1 MCICDILLH
10 SHMFTLNSHWN
21 CIFIQFRMVSFYTS
35 IMDTIPIETLSLLD
49 CDVLLFFYMQDFP
62 VPKPKS

>member
-1 MCICDILLH
+1 
-10 SHMFTLNSHWN
+10 MFTLNSHWS

-35 IMDTIPIETLSLLD
+35 IMDTTYHSNIPIETLSLLD